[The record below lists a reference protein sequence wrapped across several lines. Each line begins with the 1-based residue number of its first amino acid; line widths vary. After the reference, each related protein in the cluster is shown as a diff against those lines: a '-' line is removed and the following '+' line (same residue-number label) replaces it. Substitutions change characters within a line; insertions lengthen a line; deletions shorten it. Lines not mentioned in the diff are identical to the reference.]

1 MSVDNVSADRECL
14 VERSTWDS
22 LEPSH
27 RVGIAPSR
35 FIHMAARSH
44 VLFVL
49 AFRFAG
55 DQVRHTLA
63 SFAYMLP

>member
-14 VERSTWDS
+14 VERSAWGG

-27 RVGIAPSR
+27 RAGIALSR
-35 FIHMAARSH
+35 FVHMAARSH

-49 AFRFAG
+49 AFHFAG